1 MLCQKC
7 GSQILDDSQ
16 FCPECG
22 ARQEKESFTEQTNST
37 KKMRTK
43 YCINCGGEILQDSI
57 FCPECGMPQGSV
69 SRTKERQSQIQPS
82 KKKSFAGK
90 RAANLSKEN
99 KIVAFV
105 VGGVLVLCLII
116 GVLSIFIKPSINLN
130 KYMKVKIEGYDT
142 VGKASI
148 VFDQEKF
155 EKDYGK
161 KINST
166 KKNETS
172 SSDSY
177 YDYTS
182 SVIKVFWDNCVSGEL
197 DKTEGLSNG
206 DVVKYTWTCNDEK
219 ALEYYG
225 YKLKYKDMEYTVAG
239 LKQAE
244 TFDPFEGI
252 TVVFEGRSPYGYAE
266 VTNDST
272 YSEVQ
277 NVYFYPDKSNGLSN
291 GDEVTVHI
299 EAYYGDVVEY
309 CIENYGKIP
318 SALEKTFTV
327 EGLNEYISSS
337 DEISDDVLSDM
348 QAKAKSVYDE
358 YIERSWDESEKLE
371 DFIYCGN
378 YLLKNKE
385 AQEWDYDNI
394 LYLVYKAQVR
404 DVYSG
409 NDGET
414 YDAVTDV
421 YWFISFYDL
430 LVNDNGIT
438 SVDIDK
444 YNVVT
449 KNFKVDSGISYGYYG
464 NKTWTYVGYPS
475 MKELYESVIVSSADI
490 YDCEDNIDQNIAP
503 VIFEAENVT
512 DEDGII
518 FQNSSEILL
527 EESEITSLSDEEL
540 RYAINELY
548 ARKGYIFNDEELFAY
563 YSQYD
568 WYHPSVNS
576 EDFTTDMF
584 NEIEYTNI
592 ELLQAQR
599 DSRN

>member
-1 MLCQKC
+1 M
-7 GSQILDDSQ
+7 
-16 FCPECG
+16 
-22 ARQEKESFTEQTNST
+22 
-37 KKMRTK
+37 
-43 YCINCGGEILQDSI
+43 
-57 FCPECGMPQGSV
+57 
-69 SRTKERQSQIQPS
+69 
-82 KKKSFAGK
+82 
-90 RAANLSKEN
+90 
-99 KIVAFV
+99 
-105 VGGVLVLCLII
+105 
-116 GVLSIFIKPSINLN
+116 
-130 KYMKVKIEGYDT
+130 
-142 VGKASI
+142 
-148 VFDQEKF
+148 
-155 EKDYGK
+155 
-161 KINST
+161 
-166 KKNETS
+166 
-172 SSDSY
+172 
-177 YDYTS
+177 
-182 SVIKVFWDNCVSGEL
+182 